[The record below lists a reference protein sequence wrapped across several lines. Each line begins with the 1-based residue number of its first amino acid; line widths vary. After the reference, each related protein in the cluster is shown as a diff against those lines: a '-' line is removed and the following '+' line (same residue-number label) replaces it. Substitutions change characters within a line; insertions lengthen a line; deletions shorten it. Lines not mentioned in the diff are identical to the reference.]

1 MNSILVMA
9 HAADDK
15 KHNIINILV
24 VFGAYAAA
32 KNTAIILF
40 FLKIEKNIGC
50 FYV

>member
-1 MNSILVMA
+1 MV

-15 KHNIINILV
+15 KHNLINILV

-32 KNTAIILF
+32 KNTAISL
-40 FLKIEKNIGC
+40 FLKIEKNIGG